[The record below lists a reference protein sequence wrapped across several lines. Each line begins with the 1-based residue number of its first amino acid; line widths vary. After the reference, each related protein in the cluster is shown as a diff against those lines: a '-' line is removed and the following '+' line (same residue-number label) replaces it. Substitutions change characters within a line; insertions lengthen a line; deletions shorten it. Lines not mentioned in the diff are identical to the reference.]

1 MAVPNV
7 NDFKTN
13 LPGAGARA
21 NLFQVELKESVTGMD
36 TSFWVKAGQI
46 PGSTIAILPVN
57 HGGRVLKIP
66 GLRTFDDWTCTV
78 INDEEMKIKRTMI
91 NWMMEMAGDMDGQRN
106 AEIVGTRVT
115 GGNIYKT
122 QDITIKQFD
131 QEGSLMQR
139 YTMHEAWPNAIA
151 DTPVDWGTDG
161 LQEFTLT
168 FSYDYWSHATVGAT
182 SINSLG
188 LEGTTKAGPKLPT

>member
-1 MAVPNV
+1 MTVPNV
-7 NDFKTN
+7 TDFKTY

-21 NLFQVELKESVTGMD
+21 NLFQVDLKETVTGVD
-36 TSFWVKAGQI
+36 TAFWVKGGQI

-78 INDEEMKIKRTMI
+78 INDEDMSIKRAMI
-91 NWMMEMAGDMDGQRN
+91 FWMIEMAGDVDGQRGY
-106 AEIVGTRVT
+106 AFSGTRTT
-115 GGNIYKT
+115 GKKPYKT
-122 QDITIKQFD
+122 QDIDIKQYD
-131 QEGSLMQR
+131 QEGSLKQT
-139 YTMHEAWPNAIA
+139 YTMHNAWPNAIA

-168 FSYDYWSHATVGAT
+168 FSYDYWSHKAKNGAT
-182 SINSLG
+182 SLK
-188 LEGTTKAGPKLPT
+188 LEGTTGVPAFVAA

>member
-1 MAVPNV
+1 MATLNV
-7 NDFKTN
+7 DNFKTK

-21 NLFQVELKESVTGMD
+21 NLFHVELQETVTGVD
-36 TSFWVKAGQI
+36 TAFWIKAGQI

-78 INDEEMKIKRTMI
+78 INDEVATIKKFMI
-91 NWMMEMAGDMDGQRN
+91 AWMMEMSGDMS
-106 AEIVGTRVT
+106 GTRAKST
-115 GGNIYKT
+115 T
-122 QDITIKQFD
+122 QTKGKAGYLHKDITIAQYSPLGSKKQT
-131 QEGSLMQR
+131 
-139 YTMHEAWPNAIA
+139 YTMHKAWPNAIA

-168 FSYDYWSHATVGAT
+168 FSYDYFSHT
-182 SINSLG
+182 SSKTLNLD
-188 LEGTTKAGPKLPT
+188 GTAAPAIV

>member
-1 MAVPNV
+1 MATLNV
-7 NDFKTN
+7 DNFKTY
-13 LPGAGARA
+13 LPGAGARP
-21 NLFQVELKESVTGMD
+21 NLFEVDLKETVSGMD
-36 TSFWVKAGQI
+36 TEFWVKAGQI

-78 INDEEMKIKRTMI
+78 INDENMSIKRAMI
-91 NWMMEMAGDMDGQRN
+91 SWMMEMAGDMDGERGVEETN
-106 AEIVGTRVT
+106 T
-115 GGNIYKT
+115 GGDVYKT
-122 QDITIKQFD
+122 QDITIKQYD
-131 QEGSLMQR
+131 QEGILTQT

-168 FSYDYWSHATVGAT
+168 FSYDYWSHKTTDGAT
-182 SINSLG
+182 TLG
-188 LEGTTKAGPKLPT
+188 LEGTTKAGPKIPV